1 MKNTT
6 LRSSAAPN
14 LTGTNPIAELCL
26 TQPTGSV
33 TSTEGRVG
41 KHHEHAQ
48 QDRAQHKLFI
58 NGVFIKFLT
67 SPPQIHV
74 CHSEKEARNSRDV
87 HD

>member
-33 TSTEGRVG
+33 TSTEGQVG

-48 QDRAQHKLFI
+48 
-58 NGVFIKFLT
+58 
-67 SPPQIHV
+67 
-74 CHSEKEARNSRDV
+74 
-87 HD
+87 